1 MIIELNGNREGKPLC
16 HVTMHGSKISGSQ
29 HNCVPAN
36 MAGIKKNWHVW
47 LSFAWLHCHTG
58 IKQNGNKTG
67 QRNNTATKKWPDK
80 PLWGTCAYRAVAVPE
95 KGGRPPSFGRKPRP
109 TWLRQTDTSLWQS
122 FLNIPPPAPPFTS
135 RSGSATAVIPL
146 FPMKSRGEE
155 WRHAHHHGSTIS
167 GWQQNQRRRRR
178 KENGK
183 KVKGFCWQNSKFR
196 RASRYFV
203 HFFPV
208 AELLRPETS

>member
-1 MIIELNGNREGKPLC
+1 MSRC
-16 HVTMHGSKISGSQ
+16 HGSKISGSQ

-36 MAGIKKNWHVW
+36 MAGITKKNWHVW

-67 QRNNTATKKWPDK
+67 HRNNTATQKWPDK

-122 FLNIPPPAPPFTS
+122 FLNTPHPAPPP
-135 RSGSATAVIPL
+135 PL
-146 FPMKSRGEE
+146 PQGLDPPLQSYHYFQWNREE
-155 WRHAHHHGSTIS
+155 KNDVMHITMVALFLDDNRTKDDGD
-167 GWQQNQRRRRR
+167 GRRTV
-178 KENGK
+178 K
-183 KVKGFCWQNSKFR
+183 K
-196 RASRYFV
+196 
-203 HFFPV
+203 
-208 AELLRPETS
+208 

>member
-122 FLNIPPPAPPFTS
+122 FLNTPPPPFPPYLKVWIRHCSYTIEKNDVMHITMVALFLDDNRTKDDGDG
-135 RSGSATAVIPL
+135 RRTA
-146 FPMKSRGEE
+146 
-155 WRHAHHHGSTIS
+155 
-167 GWQQNQRRRRR
+167 
-178 KENGK
+178 K
-183 KVKGFCWQNSKFR
+183 K
-196 RASRYFV
+196 
-203 HFFPV
+203 
-208 AELLRPETS
+208 

>member
-1 MIIELNGNREGKPLC
+1 
-16 HVTMHGSKISGSQ
+16 
-29 HNCVPAN
+29 
-36 MAGIKKNWHVW
+36 MAGVTKKIDMYD
-47 LSFAWLHCHTG
+47 FPLHDCTAT
-58 IKQNGNKTG
+58 QESNKTVTKQDTG
-67 QRNNTATKKWPDK
+67 TTQQQKKWPDK
-80 PLWGTCAYRAVAVPE
+80 PLWGTCAYRSAAVPE

-109 TWLRQTDTSLWQS
+109 TWLRQTDTSLWQFFFYS
-122 FLNIPPPAPPFTS
+122 PHPSPPSLTS

-183 KVKGFCWQNSKFR
+183 KVKGFCWQNRKFR
-196 RASRYFV
+196 RVSRYFV

-208 AELLRPETS
+208 VELLRPETS

>member
-1 MIIELNGNREGKPLC
+1 MIIELNGNREDKPLC
-16 HVTMHGSKISGSQ
+16 HVAM
-29 HNCVPAN
+29 VAN
-36 MAGIKKNWHVW
+36 FWFSAQLCSCKYGRKNKKKWHVW
-47 LSFAWLHCHTG
+47 LSSAWLHCHTG
-58 IKQNGNKTG
+58 INKTVTKQDTG
-67 QRNNTATKKWPDK
+67 RTQQRKNDQTSRCGAHVLTEQWRFQRRGAA
-80 PLWGTCAYRAVAVPE
+80 PLVLDESRGPHGWGKLILR
-95 KGGRPPSFGRKPRP
+95 FGNF
-109 TWLRQTDTSLWQS
+109 
-122 FLNIPPPAPPFTS
+122 FLNPPHPDPLTS
-135 RSGSATAVIPL
+135 RSESATAVMPL

-183 KVKGFCWQNSKFR
+183 KVKGFCWQNSKFP

-208 AELLRPETS
+208 VELLRPETS

>member
-1 MIIELNGNREGKPLC
+1 MHDFPLHDCTATRE
-16 HVTMHGSKISGSQ
+16 S
-29 HNCVPAN
+29 
-36 MAGIKKNWHVW
+36 
-47 LSFAWLHCHTG
+47 
-58 IKQNGNKTG
+58 NKTVTKQDTG
-67 QRNNTATKKWPDK
+67 TTQQQKNDQTSRCGAYVLTEQWRFQRRGAASLVLDESRGPHG
-80 PLWGTCAYRAVAVPE
+80 WGKLIR
-95 KGGRPPSFGRKPRP
+95 RFGNFFK
-109 TWLRQTDTSLWQS
+109 L
-122 FLNIPPPAPPFTS
+122 PPAPLPPLTS

-167 GWQQNQRRRRR
+167 GWQQNQRRQRR

-183 KVKGFCWQNSKFR
+183 KVKGFCWQNSKFP

-208 AELLRPETS
+208 VELLRPETS

>member
-1 MIIELNGNREGKPLC
+1 
-16 HVTMHGSKISGSQ
+16 
-29 HNCVPAN
+29 
-36 MAGIKKNWHVW
+36 MAGITKKNWHVW
-47 LSFAWLHCHTG
+47 LSSAWLHCDTG

-67 QRNNTATKKWPDK
+67 HRNNTATKKWPGK

-95 KGGRPPSFGRKPRP
+95 KKGHPPSFGRKPRP
-109 TWLRQTDTSLWQS
+109 TWLRQTDTSLWQF
-122 FLNIPPPAPPFTS
+122 FLNSPPLPSPPVTS

-155 WRHAHHHGSTIS
+155 WRHAHHHGSTIY

-183 KVKGFCWQNSKFR
+183 KVKGFLLTKQQISTCITLFCSFLSR
-196 RASRYFV
+196 RWTAGTWNFIISHDRFM
-203 HFFPV
+203 
-208 AELLRPETS
+208 E